1 MAPVFGFA
9 SAAGC
14 LSRVILFVFC
24 AILLLSLSTKV
35 VSTAWVYDRQTL
47 LLIRSSLVERSNGY
61 NGYNVIWNGIDAA
74 PFARPT
80 GSDCTRHGEGL
91 IRSTIKRRRKR
102 GKRAGRQTHLK
113 KLFKLRIFNYDSRPS
128 CLLSVFPDVPM
139 VLVPGYRRS
148 FDVTSGRGKIEED
161 EKQRQQEEERRRL
174 ERLEREQRIQQELD
188 RESELSRLKLSRA
201 TERLREKQSFRGH
214 EQHHERTQVLHQQ
227 IEDDAAAIERDE
239 VNDVEEKF
247 KDLLLKY
254 QITEDKEIQHN
265 QIWDRIKTL
274 QNELAVQHCRENS
287 LSAGSQFTFDDAVG
301 YNELSL
307 TEKLTVLEASLQ
319 FILYSSTEDAKDDE
333 NQPLGWEKYEFLLG
347 LVEQLNATNPTL
359 AENILLNVLDM
370 ISELSPQSRDI
381 LGQMLFNRIWTPTEI
396 MLFICKSPAI
406 KCDQLDSVL
415 HTAQTYHLDCIHVL
429 SALTNENPLMFL
441 QEQIKNEKEKD
452 ADTIVK
458 ELREANCP
466 EKVLVLLKD
475 VLRYVETELPKYQLV
490 DLTKEKIA
498 DLKRKITSLNLTNPD
513 ITILKDVLIGM
524 SIAVQDCSTITT
536 KDNTKIQGYFP
547 RCTQLASLLLLL
559 LAQLTED
566 KGCLLEIGTGEGKS
580 CILAMFATILAIRG
594 TKVDIVTSS
603 PLLAQRDQE
612 EWKRFFEM
620 FGVTSSVVPPLYLSN
635 YSPEEQEERLKDAY
649 RQQIVYG
656 TVGAF
661 AADILK
667 QEFEKRTT
675 RGTRQFE
682 LVIVDEVDYMTLD
695 NGVQVTFLSHE
706 SSGFRHVEQVLSNIW
721 AMISTCQ
728 PVEMLETGE
737 IKWATRIQYF
747 HKAVTAAVMGLGT
760 SESFSANEI
769 LLPGVTLGFYTQED
783 IEMIRQAETKKEN
796 DDDGNEDRM
805 YKALSEVLK
814 KLGVSQQYDLLSI
827 FEEVFEKSAVFKCYS
842 LENKKA
848 KCFEAQEKQGDLNVE
863 MLLLEGGLACEIM
876 SEKSLIDATVS
887 TIKSYIMY
895 SDNPQ
900 TANKLNNFIV
910 IPVFLK
916 SYVENQLPV
925 FVENALRA
933 VEMSQGRE
941 YMIDTSP
948 AAEREVPDSR
958 DKYNA
963 IIPVDFKAS
972 GVLEKNKK
980 WGNGL
985 QQFLEF
991 KHQLAISPISN
1002 VTNYMSN
1009 FYYFQRYLSGSGI
1022 FGVSGTLGGKADQ
1035 DFLARHYKAKSYTV
1049 PAHRHKRMVELP
1061 VVQVKGGNHQWIQ
1074 TICETSWKVAERGQ
1088 VVLVICEDVKTADEL
1103 HEKIQG
1109 GGRFKAEQITLYTIS
1124 EKHNIEREKFCA
1136 GRIIIA
1142 TNLGGRG
1149 TDIKVDESV
1158 NKCGGL
1164 FVLLTHFPHNRRV
1177 EKQIFGRTSR
1187 KGNPGMVQMVV
1198 NCDHLAPAY
1207 QGQSVEIMRQLRE
1220 DYETKRIHDMESDEL
1235 VEINLKENL
1244 FSTFCTLLKK
1254 FDGHYTQQEKLDP
1267 MEMQL
1272 NNIPDCFKHHQPKF
1286 DYQPAINALKESW
1299 ALWLTLHEDHIN
1311 RHDDFRQLEADLIRA
1326 INETSGKLL
1335 RGECDNFYDHVKQ
1348 AIVRTDLH
1356 CRDKSNNAFGAESY
1370 WQKVANFDPH
1380 YKAVALYNQAYI
1392 TINLGKGNYKAD
1404 AMKLLE
1410 DAKKSIDVY
1419 VSEVSNTMVSCNLS
1433 VTGNKDQSTDN
1444 NNFQSQMEARMNIF
1458 KSWKTYIDN
1467 ASAKLKELVENNSDA
1482 ITEDCSVYTLSKEKN
1497 FIITNELRSLYD
1509 YGLGVVFEVKKK
1521 PKFCIDALI
1530 CFILG
1535 VVQVLAGILVCAL
1548 SFGTASQFGMGLIS
1562 EGVSDMINGIEGMI
1576 KGTFDWVSWAISK
1589 SISIGLALLT
1599 AGFSVIKKAVTS
1611 VFKVTKSLLNGT
1623 KSFSSVASEFIKSG
1637 KALFTSFKGS
1647 AQSGLSSLSKESF
1660 KSALKNMT
1668 TSTVVKQNFKFATK
1682 YAVQEI
1688 GKKSVLKTMNW
1699 AIDEALKEVFKKIL
1713 QSRFENVVTS
1723 SVKQSSELDQ
1733 TLVKF
1738 ISSGIPKAAL
1748 KKENFKIDQN
1758 YENQIKKS
1766 VDMLCKEII
1775 PNLILDCTTAREVIS
1790 KLSEVC
1796 EGATKIMNKEKQ
1808 SGVLEMAKLALK
1820 VAEYSTTLCQILGAI
1835 PTKEIID
1842 QKFVPE
1848 LLESI
1853 SDLEKEMTKYDQDGR
1868 HNLHDVQR
1876 LKGELLQ
1883 IIAQKVSEEFISS
1896 CSTHM
1901 TSLMTSTF
1909 KSELDS
1915 VAGQAVDKVMRR
1927 HKTQRFFDDQREK
1940 HNKKSASHKEVE
1952 QLSVEDKTKLMQ
1964 YTEEMCK
1971 TDQPVK
1977 ALDVYVL
1984 TKSNLLNGKGIKL
1997 TVIDENGK
2005 QLTEERYPG
2014 TSKSAGDIKLRLTK
2028 SARAQHISQADAQ
2041 LYSGHF
2047 DIVQDDGKIISVN
2060 SDHQSALYHA
2070 VAQVTGSKTE
2080 DPKKE
2085 ALILR
2090 EKVKNEIQTN
2100 IESYKAML
2108 ILQRGYDFSHKNPRK
2123 YDITGGIKKETDGA
2137 LQKYIQSVKFIRS
2150 DERIL
2155 IKIYHLGLVGEY
2167 NSVQSARRSSKN
2179 NTGTLNTSHI
2189 PPKDSIRL
2197 ALTFKENPNSVSEF
2211 KNKNPELHKLISSIK
2226 TDNNGQNLI
2235 AMEVLG
2241 QDHRRALTTGPSSRS
2256 QMARKLLADT
2266 MISGDV
2272 ELLLKHSMILHHP
2285 FTSQKLR
2292 EALGDSV
2299 PSQSCVLSDE
2309 GIRGY
2314 YKAGY
2319 RNLVSEY
2326 SRVGILDQTQRERLD
2341 EWVNQDRHEDTN
2353 TEEYGILLQGFK
2365 EK

>member
-1 MAPVFGFA
+1 MGATVSVVNQTPYTWYFSTQDRGYTRID
-9 SAAGC
+9 AGC
-14 LSRVILFVFC
+14 TTSYEEKRLIHRYFYVRYKDHSWNSFKYEFNTHKGNTSFILRE
-24 AILLLSLSTKV
+24 T
-35 VSTAWVYDRQTL
+35 YDRSQ
-47 LLIRSSLVERSNGY
+47 IQMH
-61 NGYNVIWNGIDAA
+61 
-74 PFARPT
+74 
-80 GSDCTRHGEGL
+80 CTSEGG
-91 IRSTIKRRRKR
+91 THYCANY
-102 GKRAGRQTHLK
+102 GKL
-113 KLFKLRIFNYDSRPS
+113 
-128 CLLSVFPDVPM
+128 
-139 VLVPGYRRS
+139 
-148 FDVTSGRGKIEED
+148 EED

-188 RESELSRLKLSRA
+188 RESESSRHKLSRA
-201 TERLREKQSFRGH
+201 TERLRQKQSFRGR
-214 EQHHERTQVLHQQ
+214 EQHHERTQALHQQ

-254 QITEDKEIQHN
+254 QITEDKEVQHN

-274 QNELAVQHCRENS
+274 QNELAVQYCRENN
-287 LSAGSQFTFDDAVG
+287 LSAGSQFTFDQAIG

-319 FILYSSTEDAKDDE
+319 FILHSSTADAKDDGD
-333 NQPLGWEKYEFLLG
+333 QPLGWEKYNFLLG
-347 LVEQLNATNPTL
+347 LVEHLQATNPTL
-359 AENILLNVLDM
+359 AEHILLNILDM
-370 ISELSPQSRDI
+370 ISEFSPKSREI
-381 LGQMLFNRIWTPTEI
+381 LGQILFNKIWTPTEI

-415 HTAQTYHLDCIHVL
+415 HTAQTYHLDCILVL

-441 QEQIKNEKEKD
+441 QEQIKHDKEKD

-475 VLRYVETELPKYQLV
+475 VLRYMESELPKYQLV
-490 DLTKEKIA
+490 DLNKEKID

-513 ITILKDVLIGM
+513 SNILKDVLIGM

-536 KDNTKIQGYFP
+536 KDNKKIQGYFP

-612 EWKRFFEM
+612 EWKKFFEM
-620 FGVTSSVVPPLYLSN
+620 FGVTSSVVPPRFSSN
-635 YSPEEQEERLKDAY
+635 FTPDEQEERVKDAY

-656 TVGAF
+656 TVGVF

-675 RGTRQFE
+675 RGTRPFE

-721 AMISTCQ
+721 AMISSCQ
-728 PVEMLETGE
+728 PIEMLETGE
-737 IKWATRIQYF
+737 IKWVTRIQYF
-747 HKAVTAAVMGLGT
+747 HKAVTAAVMGLET
-760 SESFSANEI
+760 SDSFSANEI

-783 IEMIRQAETKKEN
+783 IDMLNEAETKKEK
-796 DDDGNEDRM
+796 DDGNEDKM
-805 YKALSEVLK
+805 SKALSEVMK
-814 KLGVSQQYDLLSI
+814 KLGVSQQYDLVSI
-827 FEEVFEKSAVFKCYS
+827 FEEVLENSAVFKCYS

-848 KCFEAQEKQGDLNVE
+848 KCFQAREKQGDLNVE
-863 MLLLEGGLACEIM
+863 ILLLEGGLACEIM

-887 TIKSYIMY
+887 TIKSSIKY
-895 SDNPQ
+895 SNNLQ
-900 TANKLNNFIV
+900 TAEESNNFIV
-910 IPVFLK
+910 VPVFLK

-933 VEMSQGRE
+933 VEMTRGRE
-941 YMIDTSP
+941 YMIDTSA
-948 AAEREVPDSR
+948 AAERDVPDSHDR

-1009 FYYFQRYLSGSGI
+1009 FHYFKRYLSGSGI
-1022 FGVSGTLGGKADQ
+1022 FGVSGTLGGKADW
-1035 DFLARHYKAKSYTV
+1035 DFLAKHYKAKSYTV
-1049 PAHRHKRMVELP
+1049 PAHRHKRVVELP
-1061 VVQVKGGNHQWIQ
+1061 VIQVKGGNDQWIQ

-1088 VVLVICEDVKTADEL
+1088 VVLVICEDVKTANEL
-1103 HEKIQG
+1103 HKKIQG
-1109 GGRFKAEQITLYTIS
+1109 GGRVKAEQITLYTIS
-1124 EKHNIEREKFCA
+1124 EKHNIERENFCA

-1164 FVLLTHFPHNRRV
+1164 FVLLTHFPPNRRV

-1187 KGNPGMVQMVV
+1187 KGNPGMVQMIVS
-1198 NCDHLAPAY
+1198 CDHLAPAY
-1207 QGQSVEIMRQLRE
+1207 QDQSVEIMRQLRE
-1220 DYETKRIHDMESDEL
+1220 DYEIKRIHDMESDEL

-1244 FSTFCTLLKK
+1244 FSTFCTLLKD
-1254 FDGHYTQQEKLDP
+1254 FDGNYTQQEKLDP
-1267 MEMQL
+1267 MRMQFE
-1272 NNIPDCFKHHQPKF
+1272 NIPDCFKHYQNRF

-1299 ALWLTLHEDHIN
+1299 ALWLTLHEDDIN
-1311 RHDDFRQLEADLIRA
+1311 RHDDFRKLEADLIRS

-1370 WQKVANFDPH
+1370 WQKVANSDPH

-1404 AMKLLE
+1404 AMKLLK
-1410 DAKKSIDVY
+1410 DAKQSIDAY

-1433 VTGNKDQSTDN
+1433 VTGNKDQSTDKN

-1458 KSWKTYIDN
+1458 KSWMTYIDN
-1467 ASAKLKELVENNSDA
+1467 ALNKLKELEKSNSDA
-1482 ITEDCSVYTLSKEKN
+1482 ITEDCSVYVLSEEKD

-1535 VVQVLAGILVCAL
+1535 VVQVLAGILICAL
-1548 SFGTASQFGMGLIS
+1548 TLGTASQFGMGLIS
-1562 EGVSDMINGIEGMI
+1562 EGVSDMISGVEGMI

-1623 KSFSSVASEFIKSG
+1623 KSFSSVANEFIKSG
-1637 KALFTSFKGS
+1637 KAMFTSFKGS
-1647 AQSGLSSLSKESF
+1647 VKSSLSTLGKESF
-1660 KSALKNMT
+1660 KSTMKNMT
-1668 TSTVVKQNFKFATK
+1668 SSAVVKQNFKFATK
-1682 YAVQEI
+1682 YALQEI
-1688 GKKSVLKTMNW
+1688 GKKSVLTAMNY
-1699 AIDEALKEVFKKIL
+1699 AIDAALQEVFKKIL
-1713 QSRFENVVTS
+1713 RSSFENVVSS
-1723 SVKQSSELDQ
+1723 SVKQSSKLDQ
-1733 TLVKF
+1733 TLVEF
-1738 ISSGIPKAAL
+1738 ISSGIPKVAL
-1748 KKENFKIDQN
+1748 EKENFKIDQN
-1758 YENQIKKS
+1758 YEKQIKKS
-1766 VDMLCKEII
+1766 VGVLSEEII
-1775 PNLILDCTTAREVIS
+1775 PYLILDCTKAREVIS

-1796 EGATKIMNKEKQ
+1796 EAATELMDKAKL
-1808 SGVLEMAKLALK
+1808 SGVLETAKLALK
-1820 VAEYSTTLCQILGAI
+1820 VAEYTTNLCQILGAV

-1842 QKFVPE
+1842 QKFVPQ

-1853 SDLEKEMTKYDQDGR
+1853 SELQKDMTKYDQDGR
-1868 HNLHDVQR
+1868 HSLPDVQR
-1876 LKGELLQ
+1876 LKGEILQ
-1883 IIAQKVSEEFISS
+1883 IISQKVSEQFISS
-1896 CSTHM
+1896 CSEHM
-1901 TSLMTSTF
+1901 TSLMTNTF
-1909 KSELDS
+1909 KSQLNTA
-1915 VAGQAVDKVMRR
+1915 AGKALDKVMRR
-1927 HKTQRFFDDQREK
+1927 HKTQSFFDDQREK
-1940 HNKKSASHKEVE
+1940 HNKKSTSHKEVE
-1952 QLSVEDKTKLMQ
+1952 QLSDEDKTKLMQ

-1971 TDQPVK
+1971 ANQPAT

-1984 TKSNLLNGKGIKL
+1984 TKSNLLNGKGIQL

-2005 QLTEERYPG
+2005 QFTEERYPG
-2014 TSKSAGDIKLRLTK
+2014 TTKSAGDIKLRLTK
-2028 SARAQHISQADAQ
+2028 SAKATPTSQADAQ
-2041 LYSGHF
+2041 MYSGHF
-2047 DIVQDDGKIISVN
+2047 DIVQDDGRIISVN
-2060 SDHQSALYHA
+2060 SDREIALYDA
-2070 VAQVTGSKTE
+2070 VAQATGSKTE

-2100 IESYKAML
+2100 FESYTPLL
-2108 ILQRGYDFSHKNPRK
+2108 ILQRGYDFCQKNPRK
-2123 YDITGGIKKETDGA
+2123 YDITRGSKKETNVA
-2137 LQKYIQSVKFIRS
+2137 LQEYLQSVRFIKS
-2150 DERIL
+2150 DKRIL
-2155 IKIYHLGLVGEY
+2155 IKMYHLGFVGEY

-2179 NTGTLNTSHI
+2179 NTITLNTSHI

-2197 ALTFKENPNSVSEF
+2197 AQMAIEDPNSGSEI
-2211 KNKNPELHKLISSIK
+2211 KNKNPELYKLISSIK
-2226 TDNNGQNLI
+2226 TDNSGLNLI

-2241 QDHRRALTTGPSSRS
+2241 QDHRQALTTGPSSRS
-2256 QMARKLLADT
+2256 QVARKLLADT
-2266 MISGDV
+2266 MISGDM
-2272 ELLLKHSMILHHP
+2272 ELLLKHCMILHHP
-2285 FTSQKLR
+2285 RTSRKLR
-2292 EALGDSV
+2292 EALGESIQ
-2299 PSQSCVLSDE
+2299 SQCHILSDE
-2309 GIRGY
+2309 DIQGY

-2326 SRVGILDQTQRERLD
+2326 SRKGILDQKQRERLD
-2341 EWVNQDRHEDTN
+2341 AWVTQDQHEDTN
-2353 TEEYGILLQGFK
+2353 TAEYSQLLQGLK
-2365 EK
+2365 

>member
-1 MAPVFGFA
+1 MGAQVTVVNATPYTWHFATQDRGFTRVG
-9 SAAGC
+9 AGC
-14 LSRVILFVFC
+14 RTSYEEKRLIHRYIYVRYDHHTWNSFKYEFNTHKGDTSFILRE
-24 AILLLSLSTKV
+24 T
-35 VSTAWVYDRQTL
+35 YDRSQ
-47 LLIRSSLVERSNGY
+47 IQMH
-61 NGYNVIWNGIDAA
+61 
-74 PFARPT
+74 
-80 GSDCTRHGEGL
+80 CTSEG
-91 IRSTIKRRRKR
+91 
-102 GKRAGRQTHLK
+102 GTHYCP
-113 KLFKLRIFNYDSRPS
+113 NYGQ
-128 CLLSVFPDVPM
+128 M
-139 VLVPGYRRS
+139 
-148 FDVTSGRGKIEED
+148 EEY

-174 ERLEREQRIQQELD
+174 ERLEHEQRIQQELD
-188 RESELSRLKLSRA
+188 RESESSRLKLSRA

-239 VNDVEEKF
+239 VTDVEEKF
-247 KDLLLKY
+247 KDILLKY
-254 QITEDKEIQHN
+254 QITEDKEIQHE
-265 QIWDRIKTL
+265 IWDRIKTL
-274 QNELAVQHCRENS
+274 QNELAVQYCRENNLSVWS
-287 LSAGSQFTFDDAVG
+287 LFTFDHAIR

-319 FILYSSTEDAKDDE
+319 FILHSSTEDAKDDE
-333 NQPLGWEKYEFLLG
+333 DQPLGWEKKYDFLLG
-347 LVEQLNATNPTL
+347 LVEKLHAINPTL
-359 AENILLNVLDM
+359 AEHILLNVLDI
-370 ISELSPQSRDI
+370 ISELSPQSRGI

-396 MLFICKSPAI
+396 MLFICKSPGI

-429 SALTNENPLMFL
+429 SALTNVNPLMFIE
-441 QEQIKNEKEKD
+441 EQIKNDKEKD

-466 EKVLVLLKD
+466 GKVLVLLKD
-475 VLRYVETELPKYQLV
+475 VLRYVESELPKYKLV
-490 DLTKEKIA
+490 DLTEEQVT
-498 DLKRKITSLNLTNPD
+498 DLKKKIISLNLTNPD
-513 ITILKDVLIGM
+513 IKILKDVLIGM

-536 KDNTKIQGYFP
+536 KDNMKIQGYFP

-559 LAQLTED
+559 LAQLTEN

-603 PLLAQRDQE
+603 PVLARRDQE

-620 FGVTSSVVPPLYLSN
+620 FGVTSSVVPPHYGSDN
-635 YSPEEQEERLKDAY
+635 SPEEQEKHLKDAY

-656 TVGAF
+656 TVGVF
-661 AADILK
+661 AADTLK

-706 SSGFRHVEQVLSNIW
+706 STGFRHVEQVLSNIW
-721 AMISTCQ
+721 TIISTCK
-728 PVEMLETGE
+728 PIEMLETGE
-737 IKWATRIQYF
+737 IKWATRIQYI
-747 HKAVTAAVMGLGT
+747 HKAVTAAVMGLET
-760 SESFSANEI
+760 ESFSANEI
-769 LLPGVTLGFYTQED
+769 LLPGVNLGFYTQED
-783 IEMIRQAETKKEN
+783 IEMIYQDDVKE
-796 DDDGNEDRM
+796 DGM
-805 YKALSEVLK
+805 SKALPEVMK

-827 FEEVFEKSAVFKCYS
+827 FEEVLENSAVFKCYS

-848 KCFEAQEKQGDLNVE
+848 KFFEAQEKRGDLNVE

-895 SDNPQ
+895 SDNLQ
-900 TANKLNNFIV
+900 TAEESNNFIV

-916 SYVENQLPV
+916 SYVENQLAV

-941 YMIDTSP
+941 YMIDTSL
-948 AAEREVPDSR
+948 AAERDVADR
-958 DKYNA
+958 DKSNA

-1009 FYYFQRYLSGSGI
+1009 FHYFQRYLSGNGI

-1035 DFLARHYKAKSYTV
+1035 DFLARHYKAQSYTV
-1049 PAHRHKRMVELP
+1049 PAHRHKRVVELP

-1074 TICETSWKVAERGQ
+1074 TICETSWKVSDRGQ
-1088 VVLVICEDVKTADEL
+1088 VVLVICEDVRTADDL

-1164 FVLLTHFPHNRRV
+1164 FVLLTHFPPNRRV

-1244 FSTFCTLLKK
+1244 FSTFCTLLKE
-1254 FDGHYTQQEKLDP
+1254 FDVHYTQQEKLDP
-1267 MEMQL
+1267 MRMQL
-1272 NNIPDCFKHHQPKF
+1272 QNIPDCFKHHQPKF

-1311 RHDDFRQLEADLIRA
+1311 RHDDFRQLQADLIRT
-1326 INETSGKLL
+1326 IKETSGKLL
-1335 RGECDNFYDHVKQ
+1335 RGECDNFYDHIKQ

-1370 WQKVANFDPH
+1370 WQKVGNSDPH
-1380 YKAVALYNQAYI
+1380 YKAVALYNLAYI
-1392 TINLGKGNYKAD
+1392 SINLGKGNYKAD

-1410 DAKKSIDVY
+1410 EAKKSIDVY

-1433 VTGNKDQSTDN
+1433 VTGNKDQSSDN

-1467 ASAKLKELVENNSDA
+1467 ALDKLKELEKNNSDA
-1482 ITEDCSVYTLSKEKN
+1482 ITEDCSVYMLSEEKN

-1535 VVQVLAGILVCAL
+1535 VLQVLAGILVCAL
-1548 SFGTASQFGMGLIS
+1548 TFGTASKFGMGLIS
-1562 EGVSDMINGIEGMI
+1562 EGVSDMVNGIKGMI

-1589 SISIGLALLT
+1589 SLSIGLALLT
-1599 AGFSVIKKAVTS
+1599 AGFSVIKKAVTPL
-1611 VFKVTKSLLNGT
+1611 FEATKSLLNGT

-1637 KALFTSFKGS
+1637 NAVFTSFKGNVK
-1647 AQSGLSSLSKESF
+1647 SGLSSLGKESF
-1660 KSALKNMT
+1660 KSGMKNMT
-1668 TSTVVKQNFKFATK
+1668 SSTVLRQNFKLATN

-1688 GKKSVLKTMNW
+1688 EKKTVLTAMNY
-1699 AIDEALKEVFKKIL
+1699 AIDSALQEVFKKIL
-1713 QSRFENVVTS
+1713 QSSFENIVTL
-1723 SVKQSSELDQ
+1723 SVKRSSELDQ
-1733 TLVKF
+1733 ALVEF

-1758 YENQIKKS
+1758 YEKQIKKS
-1766 VDMLCKEII
+1766 VDMFCEKII
-1775 PNLILDCTTAREVIS
+1775 PHHILDCTRERDVIS

-1796 EGATKIMNKEKQ
+1796 EAATELMNKAKL
-1808 SGVLEMAKLALK
+1808 SGVVEMANLALK
-1820 VAEYSTTLCQILGAI
+1820 VDEYSTTYCQILGAI
-1835 PTKEIID
+1835 PTDDII
-1842 QKFVPE
+1842 QQNFVPE

-1853 SDLEKEMTKYDQDGR
+1853 SELEKEITKYDQDGR

-1883 IIAQKVSEEFISS
+1883 IIAQKVSEQFIST
-1896 CSTHM
+1896 CSTHI

-1909 KSELDS
+1909 KSELNS
-1915 VAGQAVDKVMRR
+1915 AAGQAVDKVMRS
-1927 HKTQRFFDDQREK
+1927 HKTQRFFDDKRGK
-1940 HNKKSASHKEVE
+1940 HNKKSASHKKVE
-1952 QLSVEDKTKLMQ
+1952 QLSDEDKTKLMQ
-1964 YTEEMCK
+1964 YTEDMCK

-1977 ALDVYVL
+1977 VMDVYVL
-1984 TKSNLLNGKGIKL
+1984 TKSNLLDGKGIQL

-2005 QLTEERYPG
+2005 QLTEELYPG
-2014 TSKSAGDIKLRLTK
+2014 TSKSAGNIKLRLTK
-2028 SARAQHISQADAQ
+2028 SEKAPHTSQAYAQ

-2060 SDHQSALYHA
+2060 SDHQNALYHA
-2070 VAQVTGSKTE
+2070 VAQATGSKME
-2080 DPKKE
+2080 DALMLRKK
-2085 ALILR
+2085 
-2090 EKVKNEIQTN
+2090 VQNEIQTN
-2100 IESYKAML
+2100 LESYKPLL
-2108 ILQRGYDFSHKNPRK
+2108 ILQRGYDFSHKNPRT
-2123 YDITGGIKKETDGA
+2123 YNITGGIRKETDVA
-2137 LQKYIQSVKFIRS
+2137 LQKYLQSVKFIRS
-2150 DERIL
+2150 EERIL
-2155 IKIYHLGLVGEY
+2155 IKMYHLGFVGEY

-2197 ALTFKENPNSVSEF
+2197 ALTFIENPNSVSDF

-2241 QDHRRALTTGPSSRS
+2241 HDHRRALTTGPSSRS

-2272 ELLLKHSMILHHP
+2272 ELLLKRCMTLHHP
-2285 FTSQKLR
+2285 FISQKLR

-2299 PSQSCVLSDE
+2299 LSQSCVLSDE

-2353 TEEYGILLQGFK
+2353 TEEYAQLLQGLQGK
-2365 EK
+2365 

>member
-1 MAPVFGFA
+1 MGAKVSVVNETPYTWYYATQDRGFTRV
-9 SAAGC
+9 SPY
-14 LSRVILFVFC
+14 SREEYEEKKLIHRYIYVRYNHHSWNSMSYEFNTHKGDTSFILRE
-24 AILLLSLSTKV
+24 T
-35 VSTAWVYDRQTL
+35 YDRSQ
-47 LLIRSSLVERSNGY
+47 IQMH
-61 NGYNVIWNGIDAA
+61 
-74 PFARPT
+74 
-80 GSDCTRHGEGL
+80 CTSEGG
-91 IRSTIKRRRKR
+91 TKYCP
-102 GKRAGRQTHLK
+102 
-113 KLFKLRIFNYDSRPS
+113 NY
-128 CLLSVFPDVPM
+128 
-139 VLVPGYRRS
+139 
-148 FDVTSGRGKIEED
+148 GKIEQD

-188 RESELSRLKLSRA
+188 RESESSRLKLSRA
-201 TERLREKQSFRGH
+201 TERLREKQSFRGQ

-239 VNDVEEKF
+239 VTDVEDKF
-247 KDLLLKY
+247 EDILLKY
-254 QITEDKEIQHN
+254 QITENKEIQHE
-265 QIWDRIKTL
+265 IWDRIKTL
-274 QNELAVQHCRENS
+274 QNELAVQYCRENN
-287 LSAGSQFTFDDAVG
+287 LSVWTQFTFDHAVG

-333 NQPLGWEKYEFLLG
+333 DQPLGWEKKYDFLLG
-347 LVEQLNATNPTL
+347 LVEQLYSTNATL
-359 AENILLNVLDM
+359 AEHILLNVLDM
-370 ISELSPQSRDI
+370 ISELLPQSRDI

-396 MLFICKSPAI
+396 MLFICKSPGI

-441 QEQIKNEKEKD
+441 QEQIKDDKEKD

-490 DLTKEKIA
+490 DLTNEQIT
-498 DLKRKITSLNLTNPD
+498 DLKKKIISLNLTNPD
-513 ITILKDVLIGM
+513 INILKDVLIGM
-524 SIAVQDCSTITT
+524 SIAVQDCSTITP

-603 PLLAQRDQE
+603 PVLARRDQE
-612 EWKRFFEM
+612 EWEKFFEM
-620 FGVTSSVVPPLYLSN
+620 FGVTSSVVPPLYRSD
-635 YSPEEQEERLKDAY
+635 YSPEKQEEHLKDAY

-656 TVGAF
+656 TVGVF

-667 QEFEKRTT
+667 QEFEKKTT
-675 RGTRQFE
+675 RDTRQFE

-706 SSGFRHVEQVLSNIW
+706 STGFRHVEQVLSNIW

-728 PVEMLETGE
+728 PVEMLETRE
-737 IKWATRIQYF
+737 IKWATRIQCF
-747 HKAVTAAVMGLGT
+747 HKAVTAAVMGQET
-760 SESFSANEI
+760 DSFSANEI
-769 LLPGVTLGFYTQED
+769 LLPGVNLGFYTQED
-783 IEMIRQAETKKEN
+783 IEMIYQDDVKE
-796 DDDGNEDRM
+796 DGMSE
-805 YKALSEVLK
+805 ALSEVMK

-827 FEEVFEKSAVFKCYS
+827 FEEVLEKSAVFKCYS

-848 KCFEAQEKQGDLNVE
+848 KCFEAQEKRGDLIVE

-876 SEKSLIDATVS
+876 SEKSVIDATVS

-900 TANKLNNFIV
+900 TANKRNNLTV

-925 FVENALRA
+925 FVENALKA

-948 AAEREVPDSR
+948 AAEREVADSH
-958 DKYNA
+958 DKGKSNA

-1009 FYYFQRYLSGSGI
+1009 FHYFQRYLSGSGI

-1049 PAHRHKRMVELP
+1049 PAHRHKRVVELP
-1061 VVQVKGGNHQWIQ
+1061 VIQVKGGNNQWIQ
-1074 TICETSWKVAERGQ
+1074 TICETSWKVADRGQ
-1088 VVLVICEDVKTADEL
+1088 VVLLICEDVKTADEL

-1164 FVLLTHFPHNRRV
+1164 FVLLTHFPQNRRV

-1220 DYETKRIHDMESDEL
+1220 DYEIKRIHDMESDEL

-1244 FSTFCTLLKK
+1244 FSTFCTLLKD

-1267 MEMQL
+1267 MRMEL
-1272 NNIPDCFKHHQPKF
+1272 KDIPDCFKHHQPKF

-1311 RHDDFRQLEADLIRA
+1311 RHDDFKQLEADLIRT
-1326 INETSGKLL
+1326 INKTSGKLL
-1335 RGECDNFYDHVKQ
+1335 RGECDNFYDHIKQ

-1370 WQKVANFDPH
+1370 WQKVGYSDPH

-1404 AMKLLE
+1404 AMKLLI
-1410 DAKKSIDVY
+1410 DAKESIDVY

-1467 ASAKLKELVENNSDA
+1467 ASAKLKELEENNSDA
-1482 ITEDCSVYTLSKEKN
+1482 ITEDCSVYTLSEEKN

-1509 YGLGVVFEVKKK
+1509 YGLGVVFEVKEK

-1530 CFILG
+1530 CFMLG
-1535 VVQVLAGILVCAL
+1535 VVQVLAGVLVCAL

-1576 KGTFDWVSWAISK
+1576 KGTFDWASWAISK
-1589 SISIGLALLT
+1589 SISFGLALLT
-1599 AGFSVIKKAVTS
+1599 AGFSAIKKAVTT
-1611 VFKVTKSLLNGT
+1611 VYKVTKGLLNGT

-1637 KALFTSFKGS
+1637 KAMFTSFKGS
-1647 AQSGLSSLSKESF
+1647 AQSGLSSLGKESF
-1660 KSALKNMT
+1660 KSGIKNMT
-1668 TSTVVKQNFKFATK
+1668 SSTVVSQNFKLATK
-1682 YAVQEI
+1682 YAVKEI
-1688 GKKSVLKTMNW
+1688 GKKAVLTAMNY
-1699 AIDEALKEVFKKIL
+1699 AIDAALQEVFKKIL
-1713 QSRFENVVTS
+1713 QRSFENAVTS
-1723 SVKQSSELDQ
+1723 SVMESHKLDQ
-1733 TLVKF
+1733 ALVEF
-1738 ISSGIPKAAL
+1738 ISSGVPKAAL

-1758 YENQIKKS
+1758 YEKQIKKS
-1766 VDMLCKEII
+1766 VDMFCEKII
-1775 PNLILDCTTAREVIS
+1775 PNLILDCTKAREVIS

-1796 EGATKIMNKEKQ
+1796 EGATKIMNKENK

-1820 VAEYSTTLCQILGAI
+1820 VAEFSTNYCQILGAI
-1835 PTKEIID
+1835 PTNDIIQ
-1842 QKFVPE
+1842 QKCVPE

-1853 SDLEKEMTKYDQDGR
+1853 SELEKEMTKYDQDGR

-1883 IIAQKVSEEFISS
+1883 IIAQKVSEQFISS

-1901 TSLMTSTF
+1901 TSLMTSSFTREVI
-1909 KSELDS
+1909 SA
-1915 VAGQAVDKVMRR
+1915 AGKAVDKVMRR

-1940 HNKKSASHKEVE
+1940 HNKKSVSHKEVE

-1964 YTEEMCK
+1964 YTEDMCK
-1971 TDQPVK
+1971 TEQPVT

-1984 TKSNLLNGKGIKL
+1984 TKTNLLDGKGIKL

-2014 TSKSAGDIKLRLTK
+2014 TTKSAGDIKLRLTK
-2028 SARAQHISQADAQ
+2028 SARAQHTSQADAQ

-2060 SDHQSALYHA
+2060 SDHQNALYHA
-2070 VAQVTGSKTE
+2070 LAQATGSKME
-2080 DPKKE
+2080 E
-2085 ALILR
+2085 ALMLR
-2090 EKVKNEIQTN
+2090 KKVQNEIQTN
-2100 IESYKAML
+2100 LESYKPLL
-2108 ILQRGYDFSHKNPRK
+2108 ILQRGYDFCHKNPRI
-2123 YDITGGIKKETDGA
+2123 YDITGGIRKETDVA
-2137 LQKYIQSVKFIRS
+2137 LQKYLQCVKFIRS

-2155 IKIYHLGLVGEY
+2155 IKMYHLGFVGEY

-2179 NTGTLNTSHI
+2179 NAGTLNTSHI
-2189 PPKDSIRL
+2189 PPKDSIRR
-2197 ALTFKENPNSVSEF
+2197 ALTFIENPNSVSEF

-2256 QMARKLLADT
+2256 QMARKLLADS

-2353 TEEYGILLQGFK
+2353 TEEYGKLLQGLQGK
-2365 EK
+2365 

>member
-1 MAPVFGFA
+1 M
-9 SAAGC
+9 
-14 LSRVILFVFC
+14 
-24 AILLLSLSTKV
+24 
-35 VSTAWVYDRQTL
+35 
-47 LLIRSSLVERSNGY
+47 
-61 NGYNVIWNGIDAA
+61 
-74 PFARPT
+74 
-80 GSDCTRHGEGL
+80 
-91 IRSTIKRRRKR
+91 
-102 GKRAGRQTHLK
+102 
-113 KLFKLRIFNYDSRPS
+113 
-128 CLLSVFPDVPM
+128 
-139 VLVPGYRRS
+139 
-148 FDVTSGRGKIEED
+148 EEY
-161 EKQRQQEEERRRL
+161 EKQRQLEEERRRL
-174 ERLEREQRIQQELD
+174 ERLEHEQRIQQELD
-188 RESELSRLKLSRA
+188 RESESSRLKLSRA

-239 VNDVEEKF
+239 VTDVEEKF

-254 QITEDKEIQHN
+254 QITEDKEIQHE
-265 QIWDRIKTL
+265 IWDRIKTL
-274 QNELAVQHCRENS
+274 QNELAVQYCRENN
-287 LSAGSQFTFDDAVG
+287 LSVWSQFTFDHAIG

-319 FILYSSTEDAKDDE
+319 FILYSSTEDAKNDE
-333 NQPLGWEKYEFLLG
+333 DQPLGWEKKYDFLLG
-347 LVEQLNATNPTL
+347 LVEQLYSTNPTL
-359 AENILLNVLDM
+359 AEHILLNVLDM
-370 ISELSPQSRDI
+370 ISELSPQSREI

-396 MLFICKSPAI
+396 MLFICKSPGI

-415 HTAQTYHLDCIHVL
+415 HTAQTYHLDCLHVL

-441 QEQIKNEKEKD
+441 QEQIQNDKEKD

-475 VLRYVETELPKYQLV
+475 VLRYVESELPKYQWV
-490 DLTKEKIA
+490 DLNKEQIT
-498 DLKRKITSLNLTNPD
+498 DLKKKITSLNLTNPD
-513 ITILKDVLIGM
+513 INILKDVLIGM

-536 KDNTKIQGYFP
+536 KDNMKIQGYFP

-559 LAQLTED
+559 LAQLTEN

-603 PLLAQRDQE
+603 PVLARRDQE
-612 EWKRFFEM
+612 EWKQFFEM
-620 FGVTSSVVPPLYLSN
+620 FGVTSSVVPPLYSSN
-635 YSPEEQEERLKDAY
+635 YSPEEQEKNLKKAY

-656 TVGAF
+656 TVGVF

-675 RGTRQFE
+675 RDTRQCE

-706 SSGFRHVEQVLSNIW
+706 STGFRHVEQVLSNIW
-721 AMISTCQ
+721 AMISTCE
-728 PVEMLETGE
+728 PVEMLETRE
-737 IKWATRIQYF
+737 IKWATRIQHF
-747 HKAVTAAVMGLGT
+747 HKAVTAAVMGQET
-760 SESFSANEI
+760 DSFSANEI
-769 LLPGVTLGFYTQED
+769 LLPGVNLGFYTQED
-783 IEMIRQAETKKEN
+783 IEMIRQDDVKE
-796 DDDGNEDRM
+796 DGM
-805 YKALSEVLK
+805 SKALSEVMK

-827 FEEVFEKSAVFKCYS
+827 FEEVLEKSAVFKCYS

-863 MLLLEGGLACEIM
+863 MLLLEGGQACEIM

-900 TANKLNNFIV
+900 TANKLNKFIV

-941 YMIDTSP
+941 YMIDTSL
-948 AAEREVPDSR
+948 AAEREVADR
-958 DKYNA
+958 DKSNA

-1009 FYYFQRYLSGSGI
+1009 FHYFQSYLSGSGI

-1035 DFLARHYKAKSYTV
+1035 DFLARHYKAQSYTV
-1049 PAHRHKRMVELP
+1049 PAHRHKRVVELP

-1074 TICETSWKVAERGQ
+1074 TICETSWKVVDRGQ
-1088 VVLVICEDVKTADEL
+1088 VVLLICEDVKTADEL

-1124 EKHNIEREKFCA
+1124 EKHNIEKEKFCA

-1164 FVLLTHFPHNRRV
+1164 FVLLTHFPPNRRV

-1220 DYETKRIHDMESDEL
+1220 DYEIKRIHDMESDEL
-1235 VEINLKENL
+1235 VEINLKEKL
-1244 FSTFCTLLKK
+1244 FSTFCTLLKD

-1267 MEMQL
+1267 MRMQL
-1272 NNIPDCFKHHQPKF
+1272 KDIPDCFKHQQPKF

-1311 RHDDFRQLEADLIRA
+1311 RHDDFKQLEADLIRT
-1326 INETSGKLL
+1326 INQTSGKLL

-1356 CRDKSNNAFGAESY
+1356 CLDKSNNAFGAEYY
-1370 WQKVANFDPH
+1370 WQKVGYSDPH

-1404 AMKLLE
+1404 AMKLLI
-1410 DAKKSIDVY
+1410 DAKESIDVY
-1419 VSEVSNTMVSCNLS
+1419 ISEVSNTMVSCNLS

-1458 KSWKTYIDN
+1458 KSWRTYIDN
-1467 ASAKLKELVENNSDA
+1467 ALGKLEELEKKNSDA

-1509 YGLGVVFEVKKK
+1509 YGLGVIFEVKEK
-1521 PKFCIDALI
+1521 PKFCINALI

-1535 VVQVLAGILVCAL
+1535 VVQVLAGVLVCAL
-1548 SFGTASQFGMGLIS
+1548 SFGTASQFGLGLIS
-1562 EGVSDMINGIEGMI
+1562 AGVDDMISGIEGMI
-1576 KGTFDWVSWAISK
+1576 KGTFDWASWAISK

-1611 VFKVTKSLLNGT
+1611 VFKVTKGLLNGT

-1637 KALFTSFKGS
+1637 NAMFTSFKGS
-1647 AQSGLSSLSKESF
+1647 AQSGLSSLSKETF
-1660 KSALKNMT
+1660 KSGIKNMT
-1668 TSTVVKQNFKFATK
+1668 SSTVLKQNFKLATK
-1682 YAVQEI
+1682 YAIKEI
-1688 GKKSVLKTMNW
+1688 GKKTVLTAMNY
-1699 AIDEALKEVFKKIL
+1699 AIDAALQEVFKKIL
-1713 QSRFENVVTS
+1713 QISFENDVTS

-1733 TLVKF
+1733 ALVEF

-1748 KKENFKIDQN
+1748 KKENFKIDQE

-1766 VDMLCKEII
+1766 VDMFCKEII

-1796 EGATKIMNKEKQ
+1796 EGATEIMNKEKQ

-1820 VAEYSTTLCQILGAI
+1820 VADFSTNYCQILGAV
-1835 PTKEIID
+1835 PTNDII
-1842 QKFVPE
+1842 QHKFVPE

-1853 SDLEKEMTKYDQDGR
+1853 SELEKEITKYDQDGR

-1883 IIAQKVSEEFISS
+1883 IIAQKVSEQFISS
-1896 CSTHM
+1896 CTTHM

-1909 KSELDS
+1909 KSELNS
-1915 VAGQAVDKVMRR
+1915 AAGKAVDKVMHR

-1952 QLSVEDKTKLMQ
+1952 QLSVEAKTKLMQ
-1964 YTEEMCK
+1964 YTEDMCK
-1971 TDQPVK
+1971 TEQPVT

-1984 TKSNLLNGKGIKL
+1984 TKTNLLDGKGIKL
-1997 TVIDENGK
+1997 TVVDQNGK
-2005 QLTEERYPG
+2005 KLTEELYPG
-2014 TSKSAGDIKLRLTK
+2014 TTKSAGDVKLRLTK
-2028 SARAQHISQADAQ
+2028 SEKAPHTSQADAQ

-2070 VAQVTGSKTE
+2070 VAQATGSKME
-2080 DPKKE
+2080 E
-2085 ALILR
+2085 ALMLR
-2090 EKVKNEIQTN
+2090 KRVQNEIQTN
-2100 IESYKAML
+2100 LESYKPLL
-2108 ILQRGYDFSHKNPRK
+2108 ILQRGYDFCHKNPRI
-2123 YDITGGIKKETDGA
+2123 YNITGGIRKETDGA
-2137 LQKYIQSVKFIRS
+2137 LQKYLQSVKFIRG
-2150 DERIL
+2150 DECIL
-2155 IKIYHLGLVGEY
+2155 IKMYHLGFVGEY

-2189 PPKDSIRL
+2189 PPKDSIRR
-2197 ALTFKENPNSVSEF
+2197 ALTFIENPNSESEF
-2211 KNKNPELHKLISSIK
+2211 KNKNPKLHKLISSIK

-2256 QMARKLLADT
+2256 QMARKLLADS

-2353 TEEYGILLQGFK
+2353 TEEYGKLLQGLQGK
-2365 EK
+2365 

>member
-1 MAPVFGFA
+1 
-9 SAAGC
+9 
-14 LSRVILFVFC
+14 
-24 AILLLSLSTKV
+24 T
-35 VSTAWVYDRQTL
+35 
-47 LLIRSSLVERSNGY
+47 
-61 NGYNVIWNGIDAA
+61 
-74 PFARPT
+74 
-80 GSDCTRHGEGL
+80 
-91 IRSTIKRRRKR
+91 
-102 GKRAGRQTHLK
+102 
-113 KLFKLRIFNYDSRPS
+113 
-128 CLLSVFPDVPM
+128 
-139 VLVPGYRRS
+139 
-148 FDVTSGRGKIEED
+148 GKIEQD

-188 RESELSRLKLSRA
+188 RESESSRLKLSRA
-201 TERLREKQSFRGH
+201 TERLREKQSFRGQ

-254 QITEDKEIQHN
+254 QITEDKEIQHY
-265 QIWDRIKTL
+265 QIWDRIKML
-274 QNELAVQHCRENS
+274 QNELAVQHCRENN
-287 LSAGSQFTFDDAVG
+287 LSAEFQFTFDHAIG

-333 NQPLGWEKYEFLLG
+333 DQPLGWEKYEFLLG
-347 LVEQLNATNPTL
+347 LVEQLHATNLTL
-359 AENILLNVLDM
+359 AEHILLNVLDM

-396 MLFICKSPAI
+396 MLFICKSPGI

-415 HTAQTYHLDCIHVL
+415 HTAQTYHLDCLHVL
-429 SALTNENPLMFL
+429 SAIMNENPLLFL
-441 QEQIKNEKEKD
+441 QEQIQNDKEKD

-466 EKVLVLLKD
+466 EKVLLLLKD
-475 VLRYVETELPKYQLV
+475 VLRYVESELPKYQLV
-490 DLTKEKIA
+490 DLTKEQIT
-498 DLKRKITSLNLTNPD
+498 DLKKKITSLNLTNPD
-513 ITILKDVLIGM
+513 INILKDVLIGM

-559 LAQLTED
+559 LAQLTEN

-603 PLLAQRDQE
+603 PVLARRDQE

-620 FGVTSSVVPPLYLSN
+620 FGVTSSVVPPHYGSD
-635 YSPEEQEERLKDAY
+635 YSPEEQEEHLKDAY

-682 LVIVDEVDYMTLD
+682 LVIVDEVDFMTLD

-728 PVEMLETGE
+728 PIEMLETGE
-737 IKWATRIQYF
+737 IKWATRIQFF
-747 HKAVTAAVMGLGT
+747 HKAVTAAVMGQET
-760 SESFSANEI
+760 DSFSANEI
-769 LLPGVTLGFYTQED
+769 LLPGMTLGFYTQED
-783 IEMIRQAETKKEN
+783 IEMIRQ
-796 DDDGNEDRM
+796 DDVKEDRM
-805 YKALSEVLK
+805 SKALSEVMK
-814 KLGVSQQYDLLSI
+814 KLGVSQQYDLLRI
-827 FEEVFEKSAVFKCYS
+827 FEEVLENSAVFKCYS

-848 KCFEAQEKQGDLNVE
+848 KCFEAQEKRGDLNVE

-887 TIKSYIMY
+887 TIKSYIKY
-895 SDNPQ
+895 SDNLK
-900 TANKLNNFIV
+900 TAKESNNFIV

-925 FVENALRA
+925 FVENALKA

-941 YMIDTSP
+941 YMIDTSL
-948 AAEREVPDSR
+948 AAERVADSH
-958 DKYNA
+958 DKSKA

-1009 FYYFQRYLSGSGI
+1009 FHYFQRYLSGSGI

-1049 PAHRHKRMVELP
+1049 PAHRHKRVVELP

-1074 TICETSWKVAERGQ
+1074 TICETSWKIAERGQ

-1103 HEKIQG
+1103 LEKIQG

-1244 FSTFCTLLKK
+1244 FSTFCTLLNY
-1254 FDGHYTQQEKLDP
+1254 FDGHYTPQEKLDP
-1267 MEMQL
+1267 MGMQL

-1311 RHDDFRQLEADLIRA
+1311 RHDDFKQLEADLIRT
-1326 INETSGKLL
+1326 INKTSGKLL

-1356 CRDKSNNAFGAESY
+1356 CRDKFNNAFGAEYY

-1419 VSEVSNTMVSCNLS
+1419 ISEVSNTMVSCNLS
-1433 VTGNKDQSTDN
+1433 VTGNKDQSIDN

-1467 ASAKLKELVENNSDA
+1467 ALDKLKELEKNNSKA

-1548 SFGTASQFGMGLIS
+1548 TLGTASQFGMGLIS
-1562 EGVSDMINGIEGMI
+1562 EGVSDMISGIEGMI

-1589 SISIGLALLT
+1589 SISIGLSLLT

-1611 VFKVTKSLLNGT
+1611 VFKATKGILDGT
-1623 KSFSSVASEFIKSG
+1623 KSFSSVASKIIKSG
-1637 KALFTSFKGS
+1637 KATFISFKGS
-1647 AQSGLSSLSKESF
+1647 VTSGITSLSKESF
-1660 KSALKNMT
+1660 KSAMKNMT
-1668 TSTVVKQNFKFATK
+1668 TSTALRQNFKVAAI

-1688 GKKSVLKTMNW
+1688 GKKSVLTAMNY
-1699 AIDEALKEVFKKIL
+1699 AIDAALQEIFKKIL
-1713 QSRFENVVTS
+1713 QRSFENVVTS
-1723 SVKQSSELDQ
+1723 SVKQSCKLDQ
-1733 TLVKF
+1733 ALVEF
-1738 ISSGIPKAAL
+1738 ISSGVPKAAL

-1766 VDMLCKEII
+1766 VGMLCEEII
-1775 PNLILDCTTAREVIS
+1775 PHLILDCTTARDVIS
-1790 KLSEVC
+1790 RLSEVC
-1796 EGATKIMNKEKQ
+1796 EAATEIMNKEKQ
-1808 SGVLEMAKLALK
+1808 SGVLEMTKLALK

-1842 QKFVPE
+1842 QKCVPE

-1853 SDLEKEMTKYDQDGR
+1853 SELEKEITKYDQDGR

-1883 IIAQKVSEEFISS
+1883 IIAQKVSVQFINS

-1915 VAGQAVDKVMRR
+1915 AAGQAVDKVMRR

-1971 TDQPVK
+1971 ANKPAT

-1984 TKSNLLNGKGIKL
+1984 TKSNLLDGKGIKL
-1997 TVIDENGK
+1997 TVVDENGK
-2005 QLTEERYPG
+2005 QLTEDCYPG
-2014 TSKSAGDIKLRLTK
+2014 SNKSAGDIKLRLTK
-2028 SARAQHISQADAQ
+2028 SSKAPHTSQADAQ

-2070 VAQVTGSKTE
+2070 VAQATGSKTE

-2108 ILQRGYDFSHKNPRK
+2108 ILQRGYDFSHKNPKK
-2123 YDITGGIKKETDGA
+2123 YDITGGIRKETDTA

-2150 DERIL
+2150 DEQIL
-2155 IKIYHLGLVGEY
+2155 IKMYHLGFVGVY
-2167 NSVQSARRSSKN
+2167 NSVQSAQRSSKN

-2197 ALTFKENPNSVSEF
+2197 ALTFIESPNSVSEF

-2226 TDNNGQNLI
+2226 TDNNGLNLI

-2353 TEEYGILLQGFK
+2353 TEEYGKLLQGLQ

>member
-1 MAPVFGFA
+1 MGAQVSVVNDTPYTWHYATQDRGFTRVGA
-9 SAAGC
+9 H
-14 LSRVILFVFC
+14 SRTTYEEKKLIHRYIYIRYDHHTWNSFRYEFNTHKGDTSFILRE
-24 AILLLSLSTKV
+24 T
-35 VSTAWVYDRQTL
+35 YDRSQ
-47 LLIRSSLVERSNGY
+47 IQMH
-61 NGYNVIWNGIDAA
+61 
-74 PFARPT
+74 
-80 GSDCTRHGEGL
+80 CTSEG
-91 IRSTIKRRRKR
+91 
-102 GKRAGRQTHLK
+102 GTH
-113 KLFKLRIFNYDSRPS
+113 FCPNY
-128 CLLSVFPDVPM
+128 
-139 VLVPGYRRS
+139 
-148 FDVTSGRGKIEED
+148 GKIEED
-161 EKQRQQEEERRRL
+161 ERQRRQEEERRRQERVQQELDRKRQMEEYEKQRQLEEERRRL

-188 RESELSRLKLSRA
+188 RESESSRLKLSRA

-214 EQHHERTQVLHQQ
+214 EQHHERTHVLHQQ

-239 VNDVEEKF
+239 VTDVEEKF
-247 KDLLLKY
+247 KDILLKY
-254 QITEDKEIQHN
+254 QITEDKEKQDE
-265 QIWDRIKTL
+265 IWDRIKTL
-274 QNELAVQHCRENS
+274 QNEIAVQYCRENN
-287 LSAGSQFTFDDAVG
+287 LSVWSQFTFDHAIG

-319 FILYSSTEDAKDDE
+319 LILHSSTEDAKHDE
-333 NQPLGWEKYEFLLG
+333 DQPLGWEKKYDFLLG
-347 LVEQLNATNPTL
+347 LVEQLHATNPTL
-359 AENILLNVLDM
+359 AEHILLNVLDM
-370 ISELSPQSRDI
+370 ISELSPQSRGI
-381 LGQMLFNRIWTPTEI
+381 LGQILFNRIWTPTEI
-396 MLFICKSPAI
+396 MLFVCKSPAI

-429 SALTNENPLMFL
+429 SALTNENPLKFL
-441 QEQIKNEKEKD
+441 EEQIQNDKEKD

-458 ELREANCP
+458 ELRKANCP

-475 VLRYVETELPKYQLV
+475 VLRYVESELPKYQLV
-490 DLTKEKIA
+490 DLTEEQIA
-498 DLKRKITSLNLTNPD
+498 DLKKKITSLNLTNPD
-513 ITILKDVLIGM
+513 ISILKDVLIGM

-580 CILAMFATILAIRG
+580 CILAMFATMLAIRG

-603 PLLAQRDQE
+603 PVLARRDHE
-612 EWKRFFEM
+612 EWKKFFEM

-635 YSPEEQEERLKDAY
+635 CSPEEQEKRLEDAY

-656 TVGAF
+656 TVGVF
-661 AADILK
+661 AADTLK

-706 SSGFRHVEQVLSNIW
+706 STGFRHVEQVLSNIW
-721 AMISTCQ
+721 TMISTCK
-728 PVEMLETGE
+728 PIEMLETGE
-737 IKWATRIQYF
+737 IKWATRIQYI
-747 HKAVTAAVMGLGT
+747 HKAVTAAVMGLET
-760 SESFSANEI
+760 DSFSANEI
-769 LLPGVTLGFYTQED
+769 LLPGVNLGFYTQED
-783 IEMIRQAETKKEN
+783 IEMLYQDDVKE
-796 DDDGNEDRM
+796 DGM
-805 YKALSEVLK
+805 SKALPEVMK

-827 FEEVFEKSAVFKCYS
+827 FEEVLENSAVFKCYS
-842 LENKKA
+842 LENMKA

-863 MLLLEGGLACEIM
+863 ILLLEGGLACEIM
-876 SEKSLIDATVS
+876 SEKTLIDATVS

-895 SDNPQ
+895 SDNHQ
-900 TANKLNNFIV
+900 TAEGSNNFIV

-933 VEMSQGRE
+933 VEMSRGRE
-941 YMIDTSP
+941 YMIDTSL
-948 AAEREVPDSR
+948 AAEREVSDR
-958 DKYNA
+958 DKSNA

-1002 VTNYMSN
+1002 VTNYKSN
-1009 FYYFQRYLSGSGI
+1009 FHYFQRYLSGSGI

-1035 DFLARHYKAKSYTV
+1035 DFLARHYEAKSYTV
-1049 PAHRHKRMVELP
+1049 PAHRHKRVVELP

-1074 TICETSWKVAERGQ
+1074 TICETLWKVADRGQ
-1088 VVLVICEDVKTADEL
+1088 VALVICEDVKTADEL
-1103 HEKIQG
+1103 HEKMKD

-1124 EKHNIEREKFCA
+1124 EKHNIEKEKFCA

-1164 FVLLTHFPHNRRV
+1164 FVLLTHFPPNRRV

-1220 DYETKRIHDMESDEL
+1220 DYEIKRIQDMESDEL
-1235 VEINLKENL
+1235 VEINLKEKL
-1244 FSTFCTLLKK
+1244 FSTFCTLLKD

-1267 MEMQL
+1267 MQMQL
-1272 NNIPDCFKHHQPKF
+1272 QDIPDCFKHHQHKF

-1311 RHDDFRQLEADLIRA
+1311 RHDDIRQLEADLIRT
-1326 INETSGKLL
+1326 IKETSEKLL
-1335 RGECDNFYDHVKQ
+1335 RGECDNFYDHIKQ
-1348 AIVRTDLH
+1348 AIVRTNLH
-1356 CRDKSNNAFGAESY
+1356 CRDKSDNAFGAESY
-1370 WQKVANFDPH
+1370 WQKVVNSDPH

-1410 DAKKSIDVY
+1410 GTKESIDVY

-1433 VTGNKDQSTDN
+1433 VTGNKDQSSDN
-1444 NNFQSQMEARMNIF
+1444 NNFHSQMEARMDIF

-1467 ASAKLKELVENNSDA
+1467 ALAKLKELEENNHIA
-1482 ITEDCSVYTLSKEKN
+1482 ITEECSVYMLAEEKN
-1497 FIITNELRSLYD
+1497 FIVTNELRSLYD
-1509 YGLGVVFEVKKK
+1509 YGLGVVFEVKQK

-1535 VVQVLAGILVCAL
+1535 VVQVLAGVLVCAL
-1548 SFGTASQFGMGLIS
+1548 TLGTASQFGMGLIS
-1562 EGVSDMINGIEGMI
+1562 EGVSDMVNGIEGMI
-1576 KGTFDWVSWAISK
+1576 NGTFDWASWAISK

-1599 AGFSVIKKAVTS
+1599 AGFSVFKKAVTS
-1611 VFKVTKSLLNGT
+1611 VYEVTKGLLNGT
-1623 KSFSSVASEFIKSG
+1623 KSFSSVASEFVKSG
-1637 KALFTSFKGS
+1637 NAVFTSFKGS
-1647 AQSGLSSLSKESF
+1647 VKSGLSSIGKESF
-1660 KSALKNMT
+1660 RSGMKNMT
-1668 TSTVVKQNFKFATK
+1668 SSTVLRQNFKFATK

-1688 GKKSVLKTMNW
+1688 GKKTVLTAMNY
-1699 AIDEALKEVFKKIL
+1699 AIDAALQEVFKKIL
-1713 QSRFENVVTS
+1713 QSSFENAVTL

-1733 TLVKF
+1733 ALVEF

-1748 KKENFKIDQN
+1748 NKENFKIDQN
-1758 YENQIKKS
+1758 YEKQIKKS
-1766 VDMLCKEII
+1766 VDMFCEEII
-1775 PNLILDCTTAREVIS
+1775 PHHILDCTKAQDVIS

-1796 EGATKIMNKEKQ
+1796 EAATELMNKAKL
-1808 SGVLEMAKLALK
+1808 SGVLEMANLALK
-1820 VAEYSTTLCQILGAI
+1820 VAEYSTTLCQILGAV
-1835 PTKEIID
+1835 PTNDII
-1842 QKFVPE
+1842 QKNFVPE
-1848 LLESI
+1848 LLKSI
-1853 SDLEKEMTKYDQDGR
+1853 SEIEKEMTKYDQDGR
-1868 HNLHDVQR
+1868 HGLHDVQR

-1883 IIAQKVSEEFISS
+1883 IIAHKVSEQFISS
-1896 CSTHM
+1896 CSEHM
-1901 TSLMTSTF
+1901 TSLMTSSF
-1909 KSELDS
+1909 KSELNS
-1915 VAGQAVDKVMRR
+1915 AAGQAVDKVMRK
-1927 HKTQRFFDDQREK
+1927 HKTQHFFDDQREK

-1952 QLSVEDKTKLMQ
+1952 QLSDEDKTKLMQ
-1964 YTEEMCK
+1964 YTEDMCK

-1984 TKSNLLNGKGIKL
+1984 TKSNLLDGKGIQL
-1997 TVIDENGK
+1997 TVVDENGK
-2005 QLTEERYPG
+2005 QLTNELYPG
-2014 TSKSAGDIKLRLTK
+2014 TTKSAGDIKLRLTQ
-2028 SARAQHISQADAQ
+2028 SAKAPNTSQADAQ
-2041 LYSGHF
+2041 MYSGHF

-2060 SDHQSALYHA
+2060 SDHQNALYHA
-2070 VAQVTGSKTE
+2070 VAQATGSKME
-2080 DPKKE
+2080 E
-2085 ALILR
+2085 ALMLR
-2090 EKVKNEIQTN
+2090 KKVQNEIQTN
-2100 IESYKAML
+2100 LELYKPLL
-2108 ILQRGYDFSHKNPRK
+2108 ILQRGYDFSNKNPRI
-2123 YDITGGIKKETDGA
+2123 YNITGAIIKETDVA
-2137 LQKYIQSVKFIRS
+2137 LQKYIQSIKFIRS

-2155 IKIYHLGLVGEY
+2155 IKMYHLGFVGAY
-2167 NSVQSARRSSKN
+2167 NSVQSAQRSSKN

-2197 ALTFKENPNSVSEF
+2197 AQTVIENSNS
-2211 KNKNPELHKLISSIK
+2211 
-2226 TDNNGQNLI
+2226 NLI

-2272 ELLLKHSMILHHP
+2272 ELLLKRCMILHHP

-2292 EALGDSV
+2292 EALGDSSV
-2299 PSQSCVLSDE
+2299 LSQSCRALSDE

-2326 SRVGILDQTQRERLD
+2326 SRVGILDQTQCGHLY

-2353 TEEYGILLQGFK
+2353 TEEYGQLLQGLQGK
-2365 EK
+2365 

>member
-1 MAPVFGFA
+1 MGAQVSVVNETPYTWYFSTQDRGYTRV
-9 SAAGC
+9 SPGC
-14 LSRVILFVFC
+14 RTSYEEKKLVHRYIYLRYDHHSWNSMSYEFNTHKGDTSFILRE
-24 AILLLSLSTKV
+24 T
-35 VSTAWVYDRQTL
+35 YDRSQ
-47 LLIRSSLVERSNGY
+47 IQMH
-61 NGYNVIWNGIDAA
+61 
-74 PFARPT
+74 
-80 GSDCTRHGEGL
+80 CTSEG
-91 IRSTIKRRRKR
+91 
-102 GKRAGRQTHLK
+102 GTHYCP
-113 KLFKLRIFNYDSRPS
+113 NY
-128 CLLSVFPDVPM
+128 
-139 VLVPGYRRS
+139 
-148 FDVTSGRGKIEED
+148 GKIEED
-161 EKQRQQEEERRRL
+161 EKQRRQEEERRRQEREQRIQQELDRKRQMEEYEKQRQLEEERRRL
-174 ERLEREQRIQQELD
+174 ERLEHEQRIQQELD
-188 RESELSRLKLSRA
+188 RESESSRLKLSRA

-214 EQHHERTQVLHQQ
+214 TQHLERTQVLHQQ

-239 VNDVEEKF
+239 VTDVEEKF
-247 KDLLLKY
+247 KDILLKY
-254 QITEDKEIQHN
+254 QITEDKEIQHE
-265 QIWDRIKTL
+265 IWDRIKTL
-274 QNELAVQHCRENS
+274 QNELAVQYCRENN
-287 LSAGSQFTFDDAVG
+287 LSVWSQFTFDHAIR

-319 FILYSSTEDAKDDE
+319 FILHSSTEDAKDYED
-333 NQPLGWEKYEFLLG
+333 QPLGWEKKYDFLLG
-347 LVEQLNATNPTL
+347 LVEQLHSTNPTL
-359 AENILLNVLDM
+359 AEHILLNVLDM

-396 MLFICKSPAI
+396 ILFICKSPAI

-415 HTAQTYHLDCIHVL
+415 HRAQTYHLDCIHVL

-441 QEQIKNEKEKD
+441 EEQIQNDKEKD

-475 VLRYVETELPKYQLV
+475 VLRYVESELPKYKLV
-490 DLTKEKIA
+490 DLTKEQVA
-498 DLKRKITSLNLTNPD
+498 DLKKKITSLDLTNPD
-513 ITILKDVLIGM
+513 ITILKDLLIGM

-536 KDNTKIQGYFP
+536 KDNMIIQGYFP

-603 PLLAQRDQE
+603 PVLARRDQE
-612 EWKRFFEM
+612 EWKKFFEM
-620 FGVTSSVVPPLYLSN
+620 FGVTSSVVPPHYGSD
-635 YSPEEQEERLKDAY
+635 YSPEKREEHLQDAY
-649 RQQIVYG
+649 GQQIVYG
-656 TVGAF
+656 TVGVF
-661 AADILK
+661 AADTLK

-706 SSGFRHVEQVLSNIW
+706 STGFRHVEQVLSNIW
-721 AMISTCQ
+721 AMISTCK
-728 PVEMLETGE
+728 PIEMLETRE
-737 IKWATRIQYF
+737 IKWATRIQYI
-747 HKAVTAAVMGLGT
+747 HKAVTAAVIGLET
-760 SESFSANEI
+760 DSFSANEI

-783 IEMIRQAETKKEN
+783 IEMIRQA
-796 DDDGNEDRM
+796 DVNEDGIS
-805 YKALSEVLK
+805 KALSEVMK

-827 FEEVFEKSAVFKCYS
+827 FEKVLENSAVFKCYS

-900 TANKLNNFIV
+900 TANKLKNVIV

-933 VEMSQGRE
+933 VEMSRGRE
-941 YMIDTSP
+941 YMIDTSL
-948 AAEREVPDSR
+948 ATEREVADR
-958 DKYNA
+958 DKSNA

-1009 FYYFQRYLSGSGI
+1009 FHYFQRYLSGSGI
-1022 FGVSGTLGGKADQ
+1022 FGVSGTLGGKGDQ
-1035 DFLARHYKAKSYTV
+1035 DFLARHYKAQSYTV
-1049 PAHRHKRMVELP
+1049 PAHRHKRVVELP

-1074 TICETSWKVAERGQ
+1074 TICETSWKVADRGQ
-1088 VVLVICEDVKTADEL
+1088 VVLVICEDVRTADEL

-1124 EKHNIEREKFCA
+1124 EKHNIEKEKFCA

-1158 NKCGGL
+1158 NKFGGL
-1164 FVLLTHFPHNRRV
+1164 FILLTHFPPNRRV

-1187 KGNPGMVQMVV
+1187 KGNPGMVQMIV

-1220 DYETKRIHDMESDEL
+1220 DYEIKRIHDMESDEL
-1235 VEINLKENL
+1235 VEINLKEKL
-1244 FSTFCTLLKK
+1244 FSTFCTLLKD

-1267 MEMQL
+1267 MGMQL
-1272 NNIPDCFKHHQPKF
+1272 SNIPDCFKHHQPKF
-1286 DYQPAINALKESW
+1286 DYKPAINALKESW

-1311 RHDDFRQLEADLIRA
+1311 RHDDFRQLEADLIRT

-1335 RGECDNFYDHVKQ
+1335 RGECDNFYDQVKQ

-1356 CRDKSNNAFGAESY
+1356 CRDKSNNAFGAEFY
-1370 WQKVANFDPH
+1370 WQKVGNSDPH

-1404 AMKLLE
+1404 AMKLLI
-1410 DAKKSIDVY
+1410 DAKESIDVY
-1419 VSEVSNTMVSCNLS
+1419 ISEVSNTMVSCNLS

-1458 KSWKTYIDN
+1458 KSLQTYIDN
-1467 ASAKLKELVENNSDA
+1467 ASAKLEELEKNNSDA
-1482 ITEDCSVYTLSKEKN
+1482 ITEDCSVYTLSEEKN

-1535 VVQVLAGILVCAL
+1535 VVQVLAGVLVCAL
-1548 SFGTASQFGMGLIS
+1548 SLGTASQFGLGLIS
-1562 EGVSDMINGIEGMI
+1562 EGVSDMISGIEGMI
-1576 KGTFDWVSWAISK
+1576 KGTFDWASWAISK

-1599 AGFSVIKKAVTS
+1599 AGFSVIKKAVTT
-1611 VFKVTKSLLNGT
+1611 VYKVTKGLLNGT
-1623 KSFSSVASEFIKSG
+1623 KSFSSVASDFIKSG
-1637 KALFTSFKGS
+1637 NAMFTSFKGS
-1647 AQSGLSSLSKESF
+1647 VKSGLSSLGKESF
-1660 KSALKNMT
+1660 KSGMKNMT
-1668 TSTVVKQNFKFATK
+1668 SSTVLRQNFKHATK

-1688 GKKSVLKTMNW
+1688 GKKTVLTAMNY
-1699 AIDEALKEVFKKIL
+1699 AIDAALQEVFKKIL
-1713 QSRFENVVTS
+1713 QSSFENIVTS
-1723 SVKQSSELDQ
+1723 SVQQSSELDQ
-1733 TLVKF
+1733 ALVEF

-1748 KKENFKIDQN
+1748 EKENFKIDQN
-1758 YENQIKKS
+1758 YEKQIKKS
-1766 VDMLCKEII
+1766 VDMFCEEII
-1775 PNLILDCTTAREVIS
+1775 PHHILDCTKARDVIS
-1790 KLSEVC
+1790 KLSKVC
-1796 EGATKIMNKEKQ
+1796 EGATEIMNKEKQ

-1820 VAEYSTTLCQILGAI
+1820 VADFSTNYCQILGAI
-1835 PTKEIID
+1835 PTNYII
-1842 QKFVPE
+1842 QQQFVPE
-1848 LLESI
+1848 LLKSI
-1853 SDLEKEMTKYDQDGR
+1853 SELEKEMTNYDQDGR
-1868 HNLHDVQR
+1868 HSLHDVQR

-1883 IIAQKVSEEFISS
+1883 IIAQKVSEQFISS
-1896 CSTHM
+1896 CSEHM

-1909 KSELDS
+1909 KSKLNS
-1915 VAGQAVDKVMRR
+1915 AAGQAVDKVMGR
-1927 HKTQRFFDDQREK
+1927 HKTQLFFDDQRKK

-1952 QLSVEDKTKLMQ
+1952 QLSDEDKTKLMQ
-1964 YTEEMCK
+1964 YTEGMCK
-1971 TDQPVK
+1971 TEEPVK

-1984 TKSNLLNGKGIKL
+1984 TKSNLLDGKGIQL
-1997 TVIDENGK
+1997 TVVDENGK

-2014 TSKSAGDIKLRLTK
+2014 TTKSAGDIKLRLTK
-2028 SARAQHISQADAQ
+2028 SEKAPHTSQTDAQ

-2070 VAQVTGSKTE
+2070 VAQATGSKME
-2080 DPKKE
+2080 E
-2085 ALILR
+2085 ALMLR
-2090 EKVKNEIQTN
+2090 KRVQNEIQTN
-2100 IESYKAML
+2100 LESYKPLL
-2108 ILQRGYDFSHKNPRK
+2108 ILQRGYDFCHKNPRI
-2123 YDITGGIKKETDGA
+2123 YNITGGIRKETDVA
-2137 LQKYIQSVKFIRS
+2137 LQKYLQSVKFIRS

-2155 IKIYHLGLVGEY
+2155 ITMYHLGFVGEY
-2167 NSVQSARRSSKN
+2167 NSVQSAQRSSKN

-2189 PPKDSIRL
+2189 PPKDSIRR
-2197 ALTFKENPNSVSEF
+2197 AQTFIENPNSESEF
-2211 KNKNPELHKLISSIK
+2211 KNKNPELYKLISSIK
-2226 TDNNGQNLI
+2226 TDNNGQKLI

-2241 QDHRRALTTGPSSRS
+2241 QDHRRALTTGPSSHS

-2272 ELLLKHSMILHHP
+2272 ELLLKRCMILHHP

-2292 EALGDSV
+2292 EALGDSA
-2299 PSQSCVLSDE
+2299 PSQFCVLTDE
-2309 GIRGY
+2309 GIRSY

-2326 SRVGILDQTQRERLD
+2326 SRVGILDQTHRERLD

-2353 TEEYGILLQGFK
+2353 TAEYGQLLQGLQGK
-2365 EK
+2365 

>member
-1 MAPVFGFA
+1 MKMVVVMKMMA
-9 SAAGC
+9 
-14 LSRVILFVFC
+14 I
-24 AILLLSLSTKV
+24 
-35 VSTAWVYDRQTL
+35 
-47 LLIRSSLVERSNGY
+47 ER
-61 NGYNVIWNGIDAA
+61 
-74 PFARPT
+74 
-80 GSDCTRHGEGL
+80 
-91 IRSTIKRRRKR
+91 
-102 GKRAGRQTHLK
+102 
-113 KLFKLRIFNYDSRPS
+113 
-128 CLLSVFPDVPM
+128 
-139 VLVPGYRRS
+139 
-148 FDVTSGRGKIEED
+148 KIEED

-188 RESELSRLKLSRA
+188 KESESSSLKLSRA

-214 EQHHERTQVLHQQ
+214 EQHQERTQVLHQQ

-239 VNDVEEKF
+239 VADVKEKF
-247 KDLLLKY
+247 KDMLLKY
-254 QITEDKEIQHN
+254 QITEDQKIQHD
-265 QIWDRIKTL
+265 QIWDRINRL
-274 QNELAVQHCRENS
+274 QNELAVQYCRENN
-287 LSAGSQFTFDDAVG
+287 LSVWSEFTFDHAIR

-319 FILYSSTEDAKDDE
+319 FILHSSTEDPKDDE
-333 NQPLGWEKYEFLLG
+333 DQPLGWEKKYDFLLG
-347 LVEQLNATNPTL
+347 LVEQLHATNATL
-359 AENILLNVLDM
+359 AEHILLNVLDI
-370 ISELSPQSRDI
+370 ISELSLQSRDI

-396 MLFICKSPAI
+396 MLFICKSPGI
-406 KCDQLDSVL
+406 KCDQVDSVL

-429 SALTNENPLMFL
+429 SALMNENPLMFL
-441 QEQIKNEKEKD
+441 EEQIKNDKDKD

-466 EKVLVLLKD
+466 EKVLVLVKD
-475 VLRYVETELPKYQLV
+475 VLRYLESELPKYQLV
-490 DLTKEKIA
+490 DLTEEKIT
-498 DLKRKITSLNLTNPD
+498 DLKKKITSLNLTNPD
-513 ITILKDVLIGM
+513 INILKDVLIGM

-536 KDNTKIQGYFP
+536 KDNKKIQGYFP

-559 LAQLTED
+559 LAQLTGD

-603 PLLAQRDQE
+603 PVLARRDQE
-612 EWKRFFEM
+612 EWKKFFEM
-620 FGVTSSVVPPLYLSN
+620 FGVTSSVVPPRYSSD
-635 YSPEEQEERLKDAY
+635 YSPEEQEEHLKDAY

-656 TVGAF
+656 TVGVF
-661 AADILK
+661 AADTLK

-675 RGTRQFE
+675 RGTRPFE

-747 HKAVTAAVMGLGT
+747 HKAVTAAVMGLET
-760 SESFSANEI
+760 ESFSANEI
-769 LLPGVTLGFYTQED
+769 LIPGVTLEFYTQED
-783 IEMIRQAETKKEN
+783 IEMIRQAERKEGIE
-796 DDDGNEDRM
+796 DDGKEDRM
-805 YKALSEVLK
+805 SKALSEIMK

-827 FEEVFEKSAVFKCYS
+827 FEEVLENSAVFKCYT

-848 KCFEAQEKQGDLNVE
+848 KCFDAQEKRGDLNVE

-887 TIKSYIMY
+887 TIKSYIKY
-895 SDNPQ
+895 SDNLQ
-900 TANKLNNFIV
+900 TAEASTNFIV

-925 FVENALRA
+925 FVENALKA
-933 VEMSQGRE
+933 VEMSRGRE

-948 AAEREVPDSR
+948 AAERVADSH
-958 DKYNA
+958 DKDEYNA

-1009 FYYFQRYLSGSGI
+1009 FHYFQRYLSGSGI

-1049 PAHRHKRMVELP
+1049 PAHRHKRVVELP

-1074 TICETSWKVAERGQ
+1074 TICETSRKVAERGQ

-1103 HEKIQG
+1103 HEKIKD

-1164 FVLLTHFPHNRRV
+1164 FVLLTHFPPNRRV

-1244 FSTFCTLLKK
+1244 FSTFCTLLKN
-1254 FDGHYTQQEKLDP
+1254 FDGHYTKQEKLDP
-1267 MEMQL
+1267 MRMQL
-1272 NNIPDCFKHHQPKF
+1272 QNIPDCFKRHQHKF
-1286 DYQPAINALKESW
+1286 DYQPAINGLKESW

-1311 RHDDFRQLEADLIRA
+1311 RHDDFRQLEADLIRT
-1326 INETSGKLL
+1326 INETSVKLL
-1335 RGECDNFYDHVKQ
+1335 QGECDNFYDHIKQ

-1356 CRDKSNNAFGAESY
+1356 CRDKSNNAFGAKSY
-1370 WQKVANFDPH
+1370 WQKVVNSDPH

-1410 DAKKSIDVY
+1410 DAKESIDVY
-1419 VSEVSNTMVSCNLS
+1419 VSEVSNTMVSSNLS
-1433 VTGNKDQSTDN
+1433 VTGNKEQSSDN

-1467 ASAKLKELVENNSDA
+1467 ALGKLKELEKNNDDA
-1482 ITEDCSVYTLSKEKN
+1482 ITEDCSVYTLSEEKN
-1497 FIITNELRSLYD
+1497 FIVTNELRSLYD

-1535 VVQVLAGILVCAL
+1535 VVQVLAGILICAL
-1548 SFGTASQFGMGLIS
+1548 TLGTASQFGMGLIS
-1562 EGVSDMINGIEGMI
+1562 EGVSDMISGIEGMI

-1599 AGFSVIKKAVTS
+1599 AGFSVIKKAVTA
-1611 VFKVTKSLLNGT
+1611 VFKMTKSILNGT
-1623 KSFSSVASEFIKSG
+1623 KSFSSAASEFIKSG
-1637 KALFTSFKGS
+1637 KAMFTSFKGS
-1647 AQSGLSSLSKESF
+1647 VKSGLSSLGKESL
-1660 KSALKNMT
+1660 KSAMKNMT
-1668 TSTVVKQNFKFATK
+1668 SSSVVKQNFKFATK

-1688 GKKSVLKTMNW
+1688 GKKSVLTAMNY
-1699 AIDEALKEVFKKIL
+1699 AIDATLQEIFKKIL
-1713 QSRFENVVTS
+1713 QSSFEEVVTK

-1733 TLVKF
+1733 ALVEF
-1738 ISSGIPKAAL
+1738 ISSGISKAAL
-1748 KKENFKIDQN
+1748 KKDNFKIDQK
-1758 YENQIKKS
+1758 YEKQIKKS
-1766 VDMLCKEII
+1766 VGMLCEEII
-1775 PNLILDCTTAREVIS
+1775 PSIILDCTTALDVIS

-1796 EGATKIMNKEKQ
+1796 EEATKLMNQAKL
-1808 SGVLEMAKLALK
+1808 SGVIETAKLFLK
-1820 VAEYSTTLCQILGAI
+1820 VAECSAKLCQILGAV
-1835 PTKEIID
+1835 PTKDIID

-1853 SDLEKEMTKYDQDGR
+1853 SELEKDMTKYDQDGR

-1876 LKGELLQ
+1876 LKGELLE
-1883 IIAQKVSEEFISS
+1883 IIAQKVSELFISS
-1896 CSTHM
+1896 CSENM

-1909 KSELDS
+1909 KRQLNSA
-1915 VAGQAVDKVMRR
+1915 AGQAVDKVMHR
-1927 HKTQRFFDDQREK
+1927 HKTQRFFDDQRGK

-1952 QLSVEDKTKLMQ
+1952 QLSDADKTKLMRF
-1964 YTEEMCK
+1964 TEEMCK

-1984 TKSNLLNGKGIKL
+1984 TKSKLLDGKGIKL
-1997 TVIDENGK
+1997 TVVDENGK
-2005 QLTEERYPG
+2005 QLTEELYPG
-2014 TSKSAGDIKLRLTK
+2014 TTKSAGNIKLRLTK
-2028 SARAQHISQADAQ
+2028 SARAPHTSQADAQ

-2060 SDHQSALYHA
+2060 SDHHDALYHA
-2070 VAQVTGSKTE
+2070 LAQATGSKME
-2080 DPKKE
+2080 D
-2085 ALILR
+2085 ALVLR
-2090 EKVKNEIQTN
+2090 KKVKNEIQTN
-2100 IESYKAML
+2100 LESYKPL
-2108 ILQRGYDFSHKNPRK
+2108 LQREYDFSHKNPRT
-2123 YDITGGIKKETDGA
+2123 YNITGGSGKETDAA
-2137 LQKYIQSVKFIRS
+2137 LQKYLQSVKFIRS

-2155 IKIYHLGLVGEY
+2155 IKMYHLGFVGEY

-2197 ALTFKENPNSVSEF
+2197 ALTFIENPNSVSEL
-2211 KNKNPELHKLISSIK
+2211 KNKNPELNKLISSIK
-2226 TDNNGQNLI
+2226 TDINGQNLI

-2272 ELLLKHSMILHHP
+2272 ELLLKRCMTLHHP

-2299 PSQSCVLSDE
+2299 LSQSCVLSDE

-2326 SRVGILDQTQRERLD
+2326 VRVGILDQTQRERLE

-2353 TEEYGILLQGFK
+2353 TEEYAQLLQGLQGK
-2365 EK
+2365 